1 MSTVK
6 EVNSLISSLKEHL
19 DKLSPQDLAKQL
31 FDCKADGPT
40 LDEFL
45 GQLRQDIKE
54 NRK

>member
-1 MSTVK
+1 MNNIN
-6 EVNSLISSLKEHL
+6 EENSLIEKLKEHL

-45 GQLRQDIKE
+45 GQLRRDIKE
-54 NRK
+54 K